1 MTAPASRWSALS
13 LLIVDD
19 EPGMR
24 SFLAKALA
32 RRFAQIETAASVE
45 EAEALRCRLHFDLII
60 ADIRLPGRSGIEWH
74 EAIDPATRRSDI
86 IFMTGFGDMETALKA
101 LRLGASDFILKPFNL
116 DQMVQAVDRVI
127 ERRQME
133 RENLLLRREVS
144 KLFPPTL
151 IGDSAKTCE
160 LKTLIARVAPSNA
173 AVLVEGESGTGKEL
187 VARALHQLSGRM
199 GAFVPLNCASIAPEL
214 LESELFGHVQG
225 AFTGAR
231 KGRDGLFRV
240 AHQGTLFLDEI
251 GEMPL
256 AMQASLLRALEQ
268 KAIRPV
274 GAEREL
280 SVDVRIVA
288 ATNRNLKAEVE
299 AGRFREDLFY
309 RLNVVAL
316 PVAPLRERIDDI
328 PALVHHFTRQ
338 LTAEMGMGALHWTHE
353 DVVAMQAY
361 PWPGNVRELRNL
373 IERCL
378 LLGKPPA
385 EYWQSAKPVESARS
399 EEGYPLEW
407 ALAEV
412 EKAHILQVVAS
423 HDGNKSAASRVLGV
437 ARKTLERKFKEWA
450 IE

>member
-1 MTAPASRWSALS
+1 MTSPACAAFWPRRW
-13 LLIVDD
+13 
-19 EPGMR
+19 PGR
-24 SFLAKALA
+24 G
-32 RRFAQIETAASVE
+32 FAQIETAASVE

-86 IFMTGFGDMETALKA
+86 IFMTGFGDMDTALKA

-151 IGDSAKTCE
+151 IGDSAKTRE

-240 AHQGTLFLDEI
+240 AYQGTLFLDEI

-256 AMQASLLRALEQ
+256 AMQSSLLRALEQ

-316 PVAPLRERIDDI
+316 PVAPLRDRVDDI

-338 LTAEMGMGALHWTHE
+338 LTSEMGMGSLSWTHE

-385 EYWQSAKPVESARS
+385 DYWQSAQSSDQSKGG
-399 EEGYPLEW
+399 EGYPLEW

-412 EKAHILQVVAS
+412 EKAHILQVVERFE
-423 HDGNKSAASRVLGV
+423 GNKSAASRVLGV